1 MVRPATKEQ
10 ENGKFPAIFLLHGYE
25 KDKEELFSMANELPQ
40 EYTIIS
46 VQAPYKLSDTEFFW
60 YAIELVSSKWCDI
73 VQAQAT
79 QYKLLT
85 FIEECCKKYCLNTD
99 KITLLGFDQGG
110 ILGLSLA
117 ISYPEKVQKV
127 VALNSFI
134 DKKLLIFGYQKNNF
148 EKLKVCMLHGFSN
161 SVIPIEWAQET
172 ISFLKSLHIANY
184 FEIFPCGHNISPEMF
199 YSFKKW
205 IEEEL

>member
-1 MVRPATKEQ
+1 MT
-10 ENGKFPAIFLLHGYE
+10 
-25 KDKEELFSMANELPQ
+25 
-40 EYTIIS
+40 
-46 VQAPYKLSDTEFFW
+46 
-60 YAIELVSSKWCDI
+60 
-73 VQAQAT
+73 
-79 QYKLLT
+79 T
-85 FIEECCKKYCLNTD
+85 FIEECCKKYCLDTD

-117 ISYPEKVQKV
+117 ISYPEKVQKI

-161 SVIPIEWAQET
+161 SVIPIEWAQEI